1 VLKPG
6 ESKKQPQMDHAAPPH
21 GTNPTLLDIAILI
34 GRVAIGLC
42 FAVPALGEL
51 GVVRSGRLAGFAD

>member
-1 VLKPG
+1 
-6 ESKKQPQMDHAAPPH
+6 MDHAAPPH